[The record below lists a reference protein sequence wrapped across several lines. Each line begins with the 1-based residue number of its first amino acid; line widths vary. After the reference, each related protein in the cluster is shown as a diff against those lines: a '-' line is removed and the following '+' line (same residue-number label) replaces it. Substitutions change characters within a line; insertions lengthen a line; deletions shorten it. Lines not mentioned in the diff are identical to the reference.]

1 MAHQTMVRNV
11 PQEFDRLIAAPPHR
25 LFAVFDRPAA
35 GEEAVAALRARGVSG
50 EDDIWVLFGE
60 EGRRRL
66 DLSGSGHGLHG
77 ELVRLLQR
85 IMSADVEYLRGLDEA
100 LGMGA
105 MVVAVTVAAAD
116 LDWMVALLRGQGGHS
131 LGRVAHWDYVPVPG

>member
-11 PQEFDRLIAAPPHR
+11 PQDFDRLIAAPPHR

-50 EDDIWVLFGE
+50 EDDIWVLFGD

-77 ELVRLLQR
+77 GLVRLLQR
-85 IMSADVEYLRGLDEA
+85 IMSADVEYLRGLDED
-100 LGMGA
+100 LGRGA
-105 MVVAVTVAAAD
+105 MVVAVTVAPAD
-116 LDWMVALLRGQGGHS
+116 LD
-131 LGRVAHWDYVPVPG
+131 Y